1 MSSQL
6 KTSNYEIITAAVH
19 EILSSGKYSHAIIDV
34 FTNSSKTIF
43 AVDSNGVTV
52 DDRRV
57 QSISQT
63 LAHVNENGD
72 SINPT
77 VTIEFTDGT
86 NFTSDD
92 VLDKFWYTVSGVPV
106 VLKKF

>member
-1 MSSQL
+1 
-6 KTSNYEIITAAVH
+6 
-19 EILSSGKYSHAIIDV
+19 
-34 FTNSSKTIF
+34 
-43 AVDSNGVTV
+43 V

-63 LAHVNENGD
+63 LAYIDDNGNTV
-72 SINPT
+72 NPT

>member
-6 KTSNYEIITAAVH
+6 KTTNYEIITAAVH

-43 AVDSNGVTV
+43 AVDSNGVPV

-57 QSISQT
+57 QTISQT
-63 LAHVNENGD
+63 LSYINENGD
-72 SINPT
+72 TVNPT

-86 NFTSDD
+86 TFKSDD
-92 VLDKFWYTVSGVPV
+92 VLDKFWYNVTGVPI
-106 VLKKF
+106 VLKTF

>member
-1 MSSQL
+1 MTSQL